1 MENSQGSVCGEYYW
15 ADSERLD
22 EHHWNQVVFRKK
34 LDESGVITRNKVKLV
49 AKGYNQEEGID
60 YDETFAPVASLEAV
74 SLCKEFVAAMQG
86 EIEMS
91 MMSELSFF
99 LGLQDKQTK
108 DGISLCQSMYSKEI
122 LKKFEMENCKVAAT
136 PMSKSCY
143 MSVDE
148 ARTAVDQ
155 TKYRGLK
162 LIWLLE

>member
-1 MENSQGSVCGEYYW
+1 MLLCHGYERGKIDKTLFIKKSNS
-15 ADSERLD
+15 A
-22 EHHWNQVVFRKK
+22 
-34 LDESGVITRNKVKLV
+34 IILV
-49 AKGYNQEEGID
+49 QIYVDDIIFCVTND
-60 YDETFAPVASLEAV
+60 